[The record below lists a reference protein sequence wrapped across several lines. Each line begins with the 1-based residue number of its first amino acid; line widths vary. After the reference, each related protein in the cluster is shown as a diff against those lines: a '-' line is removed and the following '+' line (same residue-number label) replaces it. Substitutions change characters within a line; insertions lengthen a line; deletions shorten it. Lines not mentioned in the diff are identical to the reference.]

1 VCKWNDRDSHL
12 GRRDF
17 IKTTALAGV
26 AAGLPAT
33 GVAGQDKISPA
44 RPMTEGGRKKLL
56 YISDAQSVHP
66 QLLDSLKTI
75 PEGRLAVSH
84 IKAGFQKPQE
94 VLQAIHSQAADILL
108 LCLPR
113 MTFSFGSL
121 YDSMGDLGIPI
132 IVLSS
137 NPELILIDSNLV
149 ANLRANGANVT
160 FALSDAQ
167 ALETIT
173 IALSP
178 RILEGKRALL
188 FGRPFDSTTVPAHN
202 LTEDYVYQRTG
213 VRIHYRPMEE
223 LTELFK
229 ATDEAGAQ
237 KEMER
242 WKKEA
247 VEVIRVSDKAILD
260 ASRLYILLRSIIEKE
275 KLSAVAI
282 DCLGFTMQPNPTLPY
297 PCLAFAR
304 LRDEGITAACES
316 DLCGLLSSMFL
327 QEISRRPSF
336 MCNVMAVD
344 MKKSSVVLSHC
355 VAPLRLNGASAPP
368 MKYRLHDYHNFG
380 KGVVPE
386 VEFPI
391 GAEVTTG
398 EFSKDL
404 KSFALWPGRI
414 QSQVKNTDHA
424 APKGTMLNACANTM
438 DVKIRDADRFLQHIA
453 GIHHV
458 MIAGNYSKSIENALA
473 GMNVSLS
480 GPSDFEAPEA

>member
-1 VCKWNDRDSHL
+1 MCQWNDRDSHV

-17 IKTTALAGV
+17 IKATALASV
-26 AAGLPAT
+26 AAGIPTT
-33 GVAGQDKISPA
+33 GFANQDKINPA
-44 RPMTEGGRKKLL
+44 ASRIERSRKKLL
-56 YISDAQSVHP
+56 YISDGQSVHQP
-66 QLLDSLKTI
+66 LMDSIKSI
-75 PEGRLAVSH
+75 PETDLDFTH
-84 IKAGFQKPQE
+84 IKANFQKSQE
-94 VLQAIHSQAADILL
+94 VIQAIHSQDADILL

-121 YDSMGDLGIPI
+121 YDSMGDLNIPI

-137 NPELILIDSNLV
+137 NPELILIDANLV
-149 ANLRANGANVT
+149 ASLRANGANVT

-167 ALETIT
+167 ALETVK

-188 FGRPFDSTTVPAHN
+188 FGRPFDSTTVPARN
-202 LTEDYVYQRTG
+202 LTEDYVYRHTG
-213 VRIHYRPMEE
+213 VRIAYRSMEE
-223 LTELFK
+223 LTELFR
-229 ATDEAGAQ
+229 ATDETGARS
-237 KEMER
+237 EMER

-260 ASRLYILLRSIIEKE
+260 ASRLYMLLRAIIEKE

-282 DCLGFTMQPNPTLPY
+282 DCLGFTMLPNPVLPY

-344 MKKSSVVLSHC
+344 MKKSSLVLSHC
-355 VAPLRLNGASAPP
+355 VAPLRLNGSSAPA

-404 KSFALWPGRI
+404 KSFSFWPGRI

-424 APKGTMLNACANTM
+424 APKGTLLNACANTM
-438 DVKIRDADRFLQHIA
+438 DVRVRDVDRFLQNIA

-458 MIAGNYSKSIENALA
+458 MITGNHTKSIEKALTR
-473 GMNVSLS
+473 MNVRLV
-480 GPSDFEAPEA
+480 GPSDFSAVEV